1 MGRTKRV
8 SAGVTQDYSNISINI
23 FELLYRFRLNDYRCN
38 LRWSNSTTLFI
49 GWVDTIRICVIRKR
63 NAIEVSTR
71 NLPGFIVDPSR
82 YSHNFKLMIYI
93 LLVLCHCSFHIPNGF
108 LYLRCGTVT
117 NQSNGCSRISKGK
130 KF

>member
-8 SAGVTQDYSNISINI
+8 SAGYIQNYSSISINI
-23 FELLYRFRLNDYRCN
+23 VFNCYRFRLNDYRCN

-82 YSHNFKLMIYI
+82 QKHKFKLMNFFTHFI
-93 LLVLCHCSFHIPNGF
+93 LFQFPHSKRIFTFAVLHRYYPIKWLF
-108 LYLRCGTVT
+108 
-117 NQSNGCSRISKGK
+117 
-130 KF
+130 